1 MTNVRRKV
9 NGKTLIVLLSLTL
22 VVALLAG
29 TGLAY
34 AQETQLVPPP
44 PSVRE
49 KSNIIADNHIRA
61 LELRLQCAQGS
72 DQIRHRIQAL
82 RDAGTKPSEETKAAL
97 KAARDAI
104 QASRDTL
111 KGTFP
116 EMQAEREAARAD
128 RESKDWVAL
137 EGHLDHIIALQQT
150 RIAALEDILE
160 QLGVILGLLG

>member
-49 KSNIIADNHIRA
+49 KSNVIADNHIRA
-61 LELRLQCAQGS
+61 LELRLQCAQAN

-111 KGTFP
+111 KGTVP